1 MRVIILGYKN
11 RTGVPETIASLRP
24 SIKKFAEVVLE
35 DLSGTADL
43 SRVAADVALVFGG
56 DGSILRAVQQ
66 MGKHQLP
73 LLSINLGRLGFLAGL
88 ARNDDLLSVLK
99 QLSETSQTVRAPH
112 RKREIA
118 LPDGFTLSEHRL
130 LKCSLIRGTKTE
142 PHKKV
147 ASALVMNEVAIQSA
161 DFHMLELRLW
171 ADDECITTCRC
182 DGMLLSTPIGSTA
195 HNLSVGGPIL
205 RHGLDAVVLSPIAP
219 HSMTFRP
226 VVDSSQR
233 TYRFRLVS
241 STGKTA
247 VVVDGR
253 KIGFVT
259 EKDCVVVRP
268 SDIFFHMLNVPG
280 YSYYS
285 RLQNKLEW
293 GGGLHDIQ

>member
-11 RTGVPETIASLRP
+11 RAGVPETIASLRP
-24 SIKKFAEVVLE
+24 SIRKYVEITLE
-35 DLSGTADL
+35 DLTGTADL
-43 SRVAADVALVFGG
+43 STADADLALVFGG

-73 LLSINLGRLGFLAGL
+73 LLSVNLGRLGFLAGL
-88 ARNDDLLSVLK
+88 SRDDDLLSVLA
-99 QLSETSQTVRAPH
+99 QLAETSRNEKTLT
-112 RKREIA
+112 
-118 LPDGFTLSEHRL
+118 LPEGFTLSGHRL
-130 LKCSLIRGTKTE
+130 LKCALVRSYDGEKSEKTL
-142 PHKKV
+142 

-182 DGMLLSTPIGSTA
+182 DGLLLSTPIGSTA

-205 RHGLDAVVLSPIAP
+205 RTGLDAVVLSPIAP

-226 VVDSSQR
+226 VVDSSLR
-233 TYRFRLVS
+233 TYRFHLVS
-241 STGKTA
+241 SPGKTA

-253 KIGFVT
+253 KIGFLGVS
-259 EKDCVVVRP
+259 DSVVVRP
-268 SDIFFHMLNVPG
+268 SDIRFQMLNIPG

-285 RLQNKLEW
+285 KLQKKLGW
-293 GGGLHDIQ
+293 GGNLCEF